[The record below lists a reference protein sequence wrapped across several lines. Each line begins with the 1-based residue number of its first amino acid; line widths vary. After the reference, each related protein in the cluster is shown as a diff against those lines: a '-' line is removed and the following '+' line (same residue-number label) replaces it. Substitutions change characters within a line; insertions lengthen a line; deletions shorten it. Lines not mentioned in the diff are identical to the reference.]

1 MTPEYVHLFLNH
13 IPIIDLAFAIILL
26 FFLPYFFSSFFA
38 AAIALRRM
46 GFCFSANG
54 SSPLRIFSSQT
65 CAFSTGPCPCRSRI
79 AAKGVHHSKLIVC
92 LVCAERRAA
101 SRMRT
106 TVRLLASD
114 ERSVL
119 ATFSVPR
126 TTAAR

>member
-1 MTPEYVHLFLNH
+1 MTPEYVHLLLNH
-13 IPIIDLAFAIILL
+13 IPIIGLAFAIIPL

-54 SSPLRIFSSQT
+54 SSPLRIFSDQT
-65 CAFSTGPCPCRSRI
+65 WCLFHQTLSLRFLHRCE
-79 AAKGVHHSKLIVC
+79 GVYHSKLIVC